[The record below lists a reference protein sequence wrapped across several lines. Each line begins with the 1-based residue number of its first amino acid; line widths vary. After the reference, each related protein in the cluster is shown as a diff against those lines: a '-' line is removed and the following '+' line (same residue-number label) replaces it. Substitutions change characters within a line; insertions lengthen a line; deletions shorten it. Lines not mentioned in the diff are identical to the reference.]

1 MRTLDSIANLLG
13 NLAKLQRQKFSQYI
27 PKRFGL
33 AFRLALLLGKLDR
46 PLVVPDC

>member
-27 PKRFGL
+27 PKRF
-33 AFRLALLLGKLDR
+33 RLALLLGKLDR